1 MTHAELI
8 ERLREQRREW
18 LDVSALVGR
27 DAGTV
32 RVRLVRPAE
41 AEMPRLRGV
50 VVAEAAAEWVDAW
63 EGFTEAVL
71 LGDDVGGVTPV
82 TFSAELWRE
91 FVRDRA
97 KVAKA
102 VFERLVGL
110 VEAHLQA
117 REVASGN

>member
-8 ERLREQRREW
+8 ERLREQRRAW
-18 LDVSALVGR
+18 LDVSELLGLAPET
-27 DAGTV
+27 A

-50 VVAEAAAEWVDAW
+50 SVEGAAAQWVDAW

-71 LGDDVGGVTPV
+71 LGADVGSVTPV
-82 TFSAELWRE
+82 TFSAELWAE

-97 KVAKA
+97 KLAEA
-102 VFERLVGL
+102 VFGKLASM
-110 VEAHLQA
+110 VEAHLSAQKA
-117 REVASGN
+117 TAGN